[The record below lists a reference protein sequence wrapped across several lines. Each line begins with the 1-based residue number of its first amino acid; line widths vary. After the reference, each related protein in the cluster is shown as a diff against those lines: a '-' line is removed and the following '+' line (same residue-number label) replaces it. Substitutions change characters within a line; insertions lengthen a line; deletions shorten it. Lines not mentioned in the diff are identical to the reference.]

1 MNRVETIFSGPSLDV
16 ERFDHPEHCFHKDEG
31 TESTKSIAVTFIEQ
45 GDFEIVERKHRWGF
59 GQFDVLLSVPGTLR
73 TYHHRLECPTD
84 VCLTLSYAPEIVEDA
99 LGQIPKSLPT
109 RVSSGAASR
118 FAYGRLLRALKS
130 GDAMAIESVAFVCT
144 LAIGPHSWMGTS
156 KLSGAGSHARHIER
170 ACEAMLAGLS
180 DHQSL
185 TSTAREVGMSTF
197 YFARVF
203 RELVGQSPHQYLLR
217 ARLRNAARLLRR
229 GASVTE
235 AALSSGFAN
244 LSHFTRMFRNHFGV
258 APIRYA
264 EVRFR
269 LSL

>member
-16 ERFDHPEHCFHKDEG
+16 ERFDHPEHCFHKDED
-31 TESTKSIAVTFIEQ
+31 TETTQSIAITFIEQ
-45 GDFEIVERKHRWGF
+45 GDFEIVERKQRWRF

-73 TYHHRLECPTD
+73 TYRHSLQCPTD
-84 VCLTLSYAPEIVEDA
+84 VCLTLSYAPEIIEDA
-99 LGQIPKSLPT
+99 LGQLPKSLPAH
-109 RVSSGAASR
+109 VSSGTASR
-118 FAYGRLLRALKS
+118 FAYRRLLRALKS
-130 GDAMAIESVAFVCT
+130 RDAMAIESVAFDCT
-144 LAIGPHSWMGTS
+144 LAIGPHSWTGTS
-156 KLSGAGSHARHIER
+156 KLSGAGAHEKRIEK

-180 DHQSL
+180 DRQSL

-229 GASVTE
+229 DASVTQ

-244 LSHFTRMFRNHFGV
+244 LSHFTRIFRNHFGV
-258 APIRYA
+258 APIEYA
-264 EVRFR
+264 KVKR
-269 LSL
+269 